1 MVNAEELR
9 SLLKLEVDTT
19 EEALATAS
27 HDASIFEV
35 KPQVVVFPRDISDLK
50 KLVQYASDH
59 PGVHITARAAGTDMS
74 GGPLTGS
81 IVVSF
86 TKYFDHVKQVAA
98 GYAVTEPGVYYRDFD
113 KATMEKGGQI
123 MPSYP
128 ASRELCTV
136 GGMVANNAGGEKTL
150 AYGKTNRYVRR
161 LKMVCAAGNEYEF
174 KPLNPAL
181 LAEKKSLNTFEGEL
195 YRKMSGL
202 IDRNY
207 DKIKAARPSVSKN
220 SCGYYLWDV
229 YDKARQTFDLTQLIV
244 GSQGTLGLI
253 TEIEFGLIKPKAH
266 SHLLV
271 VFLTDLAQLGETAT
285 HILEYKPESFE
296 SYDDQ
301 TFRLALKF
309 LPQLIHQMKGNI
321 IALGLQFLPEMI
333 AVLEG
338 GVPKLVMMA
347 EFTGDTDQ
355 EALEKALEAQISLK
369 DLHEKTKVTKTV
381 RDENKYWTIR
391 RESFN
396 MLRKHVHGART
407 APFIDDFVVHPSLL
421 PKFLPRLYKIFE
433 PYKKELVYTIAGHV
447 GDGNFHVIPLMDLN
461 RARAHEIIKN
471 LSQEVYSLVLE
482 FGGSITGEH
491 NDGIIRTPFVKMQY
505 GEEVYALF
513 EETKKIWDPKGIF
526 NPGKKTG
533 GTLEYAFEHI
543 VRAS

>member
-9 SLLKLEVDTT
+9 SLLKLEIDTT
-19 EEALATAS
+19 PESLASAS

-35 KPQVVVFPRDISDLK
+35 GPRAVVHPRNPSDLK
-50 KLVQYASDH
+50 KLVQYASVH
-59 PGVHITARAAGTDMS
+59 PGVHIAARAAGTDMS
-74 GGPLTGS
+74 GGPLTDS
-81 IVVSF
+81 VVVSF
-86 TKYFDHVKQVAA
+86 TKYFNHIKRVAD

-113 KATMEKGGQI
+113 KATMAEGWQI

-161 LKMVCAAGNEYEF
+161 LKMVCADGNEYEF
-174 KPLNPAL
+174 KPLSAVQ
-181 LAEKKSLNTFEGEL
+181 LAEKKTLNTFEGEI
-195 YRKMSGL
+195 YRKLFDL
-202 IDRNY
+202 INGNY

-229 YDKARQTFDLTQLIV
+229 YDKEKQIFDLTQLIV

-253 TEIEFGLIKPKAH
+253 TEIEFGLVKPKAH

-271 VFLTDLAQLGETAT
+271 VFLTDLAQLGETAA

-369 DLHEKTKVTKTV
+369 TLHEKTKVTKTA

-505 GEEVYALF
+505 GDEVYALF

-533 GTLEYAFEHI
+533 GTLEYAFGHI
-543 VRAS
+543 AHTS